1 MRGNEDRGYIIGH
14 VGGHVEYR
22 LPYLTLRNLTLPWP
36 YLTLPYPT
44 YRTYPTLPYST
55 LPHLTLPSYLKA
67 GTEDFMERRMS
78 ENFDLDV
85 QGLQDDA
92 PPDTSASLVALAAQ
106 LVEVR
111 GRGG

>member
-1 MRGNEDRGYIIGH
+1 MPLA
-14 VGGHVEYR
+14 
-22 LPYLTLRNLTLPWP
+22 LPRVSLRHSLQ
-36 YLTLPYPT
+36 
-44 YRTYPTLPYST
+44 
-55 LPHLTLPSYLKA
+55 A

-78 ENFDLDV
+78 DNFDLDV

-111 GRGG
+111 VGIWMCVHDLCLCYVW